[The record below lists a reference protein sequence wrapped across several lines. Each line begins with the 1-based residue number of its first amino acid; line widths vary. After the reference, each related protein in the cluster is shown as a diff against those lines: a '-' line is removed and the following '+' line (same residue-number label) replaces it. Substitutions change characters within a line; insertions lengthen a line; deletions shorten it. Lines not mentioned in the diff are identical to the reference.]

1 MPSQDSTSLIVLDD
15 LSSVDIHDVIDQAE
29 RRLRR
34 GLDCE
39 GAHYSRFNGTAGF
52 RTDAHTWVRL
62 SFRRATRIDV
72 PSWTGAEEAAILS
85 GVPKPAWI
93 AAATWFDPGRDVVWK
108 AEETSLAPADAVS
121 VGADIV
127 EDPCLPETWWAALR
141 NGLDSLAAHTTN
153 RVALEQ
159 GHLSRRVREVY
170 GSDVDTRVPGDAWA
184 CAHGDLGYANLTGP
198 ELVLLDWESWG
209 MAPIGW
215 DAACLWASSL
225 GVPEVADRVVEE
237 FAEQLVTRSGL
248 LCRLLLCANVARATL
263 RSKKELPLTGIMAR
277 TAETLLS
284 ELARSDSHSLN
295 R

>member
-1 MPSQDSTSLIVLDD
+1 MGV
-15 LSSVDIHDVIDQAE
+15 
-29 RRLRR
+29 
-34 GLDCE
+34 
-39 GAHYSRFNGTAGF
+39 
-52 RTDAHTWVRL
+52 
-62 SFRRATRIDV
+62 
-72 PSWTGAEEAAILS
+72 AAV
-85 GVPKPAWI
+85 GY
-93 AAATWFDPGRDVVWK
+93 AA
-108 AEETSLAPADAVS
+108 
-121 VGADIV
+121 GADIV

-225 GVPEVADRVVEE
+225 GVPEVAGRVVEE